1 MSKLRES
8 CIWTPKFY
16 SVKKKF
22 KKKKEDDSGGQQIS
36 CHV

>member
-1 MSKLRES
+1 MSKLIKS

-16 SVKKKF
+16 SVKKKL
-22 KKKKEDDSGGQQIS
+22 KKRKDDSGGQQTS